1 MGNLHQLL
9 AVKKDTATRA
19 NEVLQ
24 ETKKVFGSKHLFY
37 GSLKSYQSLTDEV
50 EMAIPEE
57 VENLSYTIG
66 EKLVWFAE
74 EFGRHVDVEYQ
85 IDLSNENAMADVNV
99 PGLSLTNV
107 PATFLLELTSFLEKV
122 RKVYA
127 TVPVLDPKYKWEID
141 PQRGSGVF
149 QISEPEESYR
159 TKKVHQHKILVEPTK
174 EHPAQI
180 REWTEDQQVGR
191 YTKRIWSGA
200 ITAHQKATLLGRIDL
215 LLIAAKK
222 ALSEANN
229 AEHVNTKIADRIFNY
244 LHEGIPTEGI
254 LRDE

>member
-37 GSLKSYQSLTDEV
+37 GSLKAYQSIEDEG
-50 EMAIPEE
+50 EMNIPEE
-57 VENLSYTIG
+57 AENLSYTIG
-66 EKLVWFAE
+66 EKLAWFAD

-85 IDLSNENAMADVNV
+85 IDLSNERAYADVTV
-99 PGLSLTNV
+99 PGLSLGGI
-107 PATFLLELTSFLEKV
+107 PATFLLELASFLEKV

-127 TVPVLDPKYKWEID
+127 TIPVLDPKYKWETD
-141 PQRGSGVF
+141 SQKGNGVF
-149 QISEPEESYR
+149 QISEPEETYR

-180 REWTEDQQVGR
+180 REWTEDQQVGK
-191 YTKRIWSGA
+191 YVKRIWSGA
-200 ITAHQKATLLGRIDL
+200 ITAHQKALILGRIDVL
-215 LLIAAKK
+215 LVAAKK

-229 AEHVNTKIADRIFNY
+229 AEHVNDKIADRVFNY
-244 LHEGIPTEGI
+244 LHDGIPTEGI
-254 LRDE
+254 LRDV